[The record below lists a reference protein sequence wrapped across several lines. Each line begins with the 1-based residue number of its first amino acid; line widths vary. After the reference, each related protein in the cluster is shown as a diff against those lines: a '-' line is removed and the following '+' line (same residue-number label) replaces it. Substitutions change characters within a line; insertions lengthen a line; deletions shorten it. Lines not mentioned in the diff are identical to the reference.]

1 MIADSLKGGEILA
14 IPCETVEVT
23 LESLFERLLRIR
35 KEDEEL
41 LTLAITRMGEDPTE
55 DHYPIEPKPRFS
67 DKWKGGTGPGA
78 SAPIRRGKK
87 R

>member
-1 MIADSLKGGEILA
+1 MENKPHVLVVGGDSHLRELALTLRIADSLKGGEILA

-55 DHYPIEPKPRFS
+55 DHYPIELF
-67 DKWKGGTGPGA
+67 
-78 SAPIRRGKK
+78 
-87 R
+87 